1 MIICLGTTPAVQRV
15 MVFKKLEIGEVNRA
29 VEVHQGIAGK
39 SVNVA
44 KVLAALNRDVFAT
57 GFVGGQRGEY
67 IRAELKRRG
76 IKNNFVTV
84 NNETRLCVTI
94 LDQHE
99 GMITELVEESAPV
112 EAVSFANLLKLLAE
126 NKQQAKMLLLSG
138 TVPAGGSSSF
148 YRQCI
153 QQMPDVPAIVDAQA
167 KLLLESLAAHPLI
180 AKPNRKELAAALAV
194 ITLGTQG
201 AIAFDR
207 HHFWKVKSPAV
218 KAVNSVGSG
227 DAFTAGL
234 ASALVDGQPLPEACK
249 LAAACGAANALTLMA
264 GEVRKE
270 DVDRLVSQTTVT
282 RL

>member
-180 AKPNRKELAAALAV
+180 AKPNRKELAAAL
-194 ITLGTQG
+194 
-201 AIAFDR
+201 
-207 HHFWKVKSPAV
+207 
-218 KAVNSVGSG
+218 
-227 DAFTAGL
+227 
-234 ASALVDGQPLPEACK
+234 
-249 LAAACGAANALTLMA
+249 
-264 GEVRKE
+264 
-270 DVDRLVSQTTVT
+270 
-282 RL
+282 